1 MCWPVNAG
9 PRRSL
14 LFLYSVHGGNLCNTP
29 LSNCSVRGSGQS
41 EGSEVGK
48 PCGGGGRATRKCCK
62 QRLLTGAVV
71 HVTMNLLGFLAVW
84 DFR

>member
-1 MCWPVNAG
+1 MLASKRWTSALFVISLQ
-9 PRRSL
+9 RSR
-14 LFLYSVHGGNLCNTP
+14 CNTP